1 MDESTLI
8 EVKELLQGILSAVE
22 RGELEASTPNA
33 RALLRRLEGATIAL
47 ELTLSDEQEPN
58 AP

>member
-1 MDESTLI
+1 VDESTLI